1 MPSQRAR
8 AYGRVTQTLRDLGPA
23 KLLPAEQA
31 RIRLAADTL
40 VFCADLITSPVARKE
55 LSDLYELRD
64 PLVSS
69 GRWTPERASRLL
81 DDLWA
86 CGPGLD
92 VPLSA
97 AA

>member
-1 MPSQRAR
+1 MTASRAR
-8 AYGRVTQTLRDLGPA
+8 AHARVTRTLRDLGPA

-40 VFCADLITSPVARKE
+40 VFCAGPGADALAARADMAE
-55 LSDLYELRD
+55 LCGH
-64 PLVSS
+64 LVGS
-69 GRWTPERASRLL
+69 GRWLLERADELL

-86 CGPGLD
+86 CGPAELGAL
-92 VPLSA
+92 A